1 MSSAPLLSVIIPIRN
16 RTGPRLENCLMS
28 LRAQRTSP
36 VEGAALFSPEAVE
49 ILLSD
54 FGSDPEPAREIVD
67 MAGRHG
73 ARVVRTDTQALW
85 NRSAAINAALAQA
98 RGRFSFCTDADML
111 FKDDFLAVLL
121 GELEACPRM
130 AMVLCKCRDLPDLGP
145 ERLYAQTDYPGLEAQ
160 ASVRQAMGT
169 GACQAAETRWFRSI
183 GGFDEGY
190 VFWGFED
197 KDMVHRARCA
207 GLELRWIH
215 ERTSMLH
222 QWHRTTKNDR
232 YLRKLL
238 NKARY
243 YATRSVVVKRTSLT
257 APPSAP
263 RT

>member
-1 MSSAPLLSVIIPIRN
+1 M
-16 RTGPRLENCLMS
+16 G
-28 LRAQRTSP
+28 
-36 VEGAALFSPEAVE
+36 
-49 ILLSD
+49 
-54 FGSDPEPAREIVD
+54 
-67 MAGRHG
+67 GRHG

-263 RT
+263 RP

>member
-1 MSSAPLLSVIIPIRN
+1 MSNAPLLSVIIALRN

-28 LRAQRTSP
+28 LRAQRTASGEP
-36 VEGAALFSPEAVE
+36 FGGGVVE

-54 FGSDPEPAREIVD
+54 FGSDPVPAREIVEL
-67 MAGRHG
+67 AGRFG
-73 ARVVRTDTQALW
+73 ARVIRTDTAALW

-98 RGRFSFCTDADML
+98 QGRFSFCTDADML
-111 FKDDFLAVLL
+111 FKNDFLAVLL
-121 GELEACPRM
+121 SELEQCPRL

-145 ERLYAQTDYPGLEAQ
+145 ERLYAQSDYPALEAQ

-169 GACQAAETRWFRSI
+169 GACQAAETRWFRSV

-197 KDMVHRARCA
+197 KDMVHRARRA

-243 YATRSVVVKRTSLT
+243 YTTRGVVVKRTSLKAST
-257 APPSAP
+257 DAAP
-263 RT
+263 R